1 MPANSWS
8 VQDFF
13 PWISDRTSPTDLQ
26 TFQHSLQTHRCWLHH
41 HSFSIVSAM
50 HSVSKSRRT
59 VGFRPCRTW
68 DFPVPQHDW
77 KISDQFWQQ
86 FLYSSFLGEKCSHWG
101 NCSLGCIPPVSGKT
115 QHLILWMHSVF
126 SQSFRLHRVG
136 YLVGC
141 LWSLCHHVWDRML
154 LFWWDVN
161 TSEQPAEQNSK
172 TDQKLHFHGLNL
184 VDLLP
189 L

>member
-1 MPANSWS
+1 MSANSWS

-50 HSVSKSRRT
+50 HSVSESRRT

-86 FLYSSFLGEKCSHWG
+86 FLYSSFWEKNVVIGGIEVWVASLQFLVKLNTIFCGCTQSSPSLSVYIELDMWWVVFDLYIIMFNTKRFCS
-101 NCSLGCIPPVSGKT
+101 SRT
-115 QHLILWMHSVF
+115 
-126 SQSFRLHRVG
+126 
-136 YLVGC
+136 
-141 LWSLCHHVWDRML
+141 
-154 LFWWDVN
+154 
-161 TSEQPAEQNSK
+161 
-172 TDQKLHFHGLNL
+172 
-184 VDLLP
+184 
-189 L
+189 